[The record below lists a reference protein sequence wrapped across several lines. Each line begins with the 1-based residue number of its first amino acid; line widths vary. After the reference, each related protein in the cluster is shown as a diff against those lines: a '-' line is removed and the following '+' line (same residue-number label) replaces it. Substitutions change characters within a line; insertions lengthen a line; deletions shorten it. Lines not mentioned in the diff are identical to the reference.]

1 MNRVERMSRTITIKD
16 IEPIIPFSRGTTE
29 IFLTGH
35 WSSRK
40 PVYVEKTSPCRLACP
55 IGNDIAR
62 AFHQASLGNY
72 DEALRIY
79 RQENPLPGVCGRV
92 CYHPCESE
100 CNRKEFD
107 KAVNIRGFE
116 RFVADHGKV
125 DLERDRPSV
134 VRRRKKIAVIGSGPA
149 GLSAAYHLA
158 RLGYPVTIFEALPKA
173 GGMLRYGIPEYRLP
187 RKILDAEIGWI
198 KRGGVKIKT
207 NVRVG
212 KDISLA
218 DMRKSHDAVFIAVGA
233 HRGSSL
239 GVEGEGMPGVSQG
252 IDFLRSTTMGEKLT
266 VGKQVAV
273 IGGGNTAI
281 DCARTAKRMGAGDVT
296 IIYRRSR
303 AEMPALPEDVDAVG
317 HEGIK
322 LELLAAPKRLVA
334 QDGRLSGIECL
345 RMQLGTPDESGRARP
360 VPVAGSEFTIAVDMV
375 IAAVGQAPDLGFVKD
390 LGLGISKHGVIEISP
405 QTAATNVEGVFAGG
419 DGAGVKAYVADAIAS
434 GKTAA
439 LGIFCYLEGREIPE
453 ELKKHQ
459 IGDRSSF
466 SFQHFIDSEAYQVDL
481 KNVVPYAKINTLC
494 FSHIDRNEN
503 PEQLKPKAR
512 TKGFKEV
519 VGGIDPSRMALE
531 IGRCFKCGTCT
542 HCDLCFLL
550 CPDISIQKNGTNG
563 YTVKTDYC
571 KGCSICASSCPR
583 QVIEIHGGGK

>member
-1 MNRVERMSRTITIKD
+1 
-16 IEPIIPFSRGTTE
+16 
-29 IFLTGH
+29 
-35 WSSRK
+35 
-40 PVYVEKTSPCRLACP
+40 
-55 IGNDIAR
+55 
-62 AFHQASLGNY
+62 
-72 DEALRIY
+72 
-79 RQENPLPGVCGRV
+79 
-92 CYHPCESE
+92 
-100 CNRKEFD
+100 
-107 KAVNIRGFE
+107 
-116 RFVADHGKV
+116 
-125 DLERDRPSV
+125 
-134 VRRRKKIAVIGSGPA
+134 
-149 GLSAAYHLA
+149 
-158 RLGYPVTIFEALPKA
+158 
-173 GGMLRYGIPEYRLP
+173 
-187 RKILDAEIGWI
+187 
-198 KRGGVKIKT
+198 
-207 NVRVG
+207 
-212 KDISLA
+212 
-218 DMRKSHDAVFIAVGA
+218 
-233 HRGSSL
+233 
-239 GVEGEGMPGVSQG
+239 
-252 IDFLRSTTMGEKLT
+252 
-266 VGKQVAV
+266 
-273 IGGGNTAI
+273 
-281 DCARTAKRMGAGDVT
+281 
-296 IIYRRSR
+296 
-303 AEMPALPEDVDAVG
+303 
-317 HEGIK
+317 
-322 LELLAAPKRLVA
+322 
-334 QDGRLSGIECL
+334 
-345 RMQLGTPDESGRARP
+345 
-360 VPVAGSEFTIAVDMV
+360 MV